1 MMGDSNPHAEP
12 WNEKQVEN
20 IIARDTATK
29 KLPGQDAVVM
39 RQFATGATRNT
50 DDNKPDYEGFISP
63 LVTQRFGRYMH
74 KHRFQADGKVRA
86 SDNWQKGIPIEQY
99 LKSGTRHWEDV
110 RLIMDGY
117 PELATEEDLSE
128 ALCAM
133 LFNVSGMLF
142 ELQKNKLLKMRTSPG
157 PEEAIIERCLS
168 QRQDLED
175 K

>member
-1 MMGDSNPHAEP
+1 MGDSNPHAEP

-20 IIARDTATK
+20 IIDRDTATK

-39 RQFATGATRNT
+39 RQFATGATRNS
-50 DDNKPDYEGFISP
+50 DDGKPDYEGFISP
-63 LVTQRFGRYMH
+63 LVTRRFGQYMH

-86 SDNWQKGIPIEQY
+86 SDNWQKGIPIKQY

-117 PELATEEDLSE
+117 REIASERDIEE

-133 LFNVSGMLF
+133 LFNVSGMIF
-142 ELQKNKLLKMRTSPG
+142 ELQKQQFLKETPG
-157 PEEAIIERCLS
+157 PEEAIVERCLS